1 MGKEG
6 QKDIYFITGESKKA
20 VESSPFL
27 EQLKQRGLEVL
38 YMVEP
43 IDEYCIQQLKEFD
56 GHKLVSVT
64 KEGLE
69 LPEDEEEKKKKEDTV
84 KEYEK
89 LCTSMKEILGDK
101 VEKVKVGFR
110 VVD

>member
-43 IDEYCIQQLKEFD
+43 IDEYCIQQLKVFVGTRIVASPCVLVTGEFGWSANMERIMKAQALRD
-56 GHKLVSVT
+56 NSM
-64 KEGLE
+64 
-69 LPEDEEEKKKKEDTV
+69 PSFMNAKK
-84 KEYEK
+84 
-89 LCTSMKEILGDK
+89 SMEINPK
-101 VEKVKVGFR
+101 H
-110 VVD
+110 